1 VDAACPPARFAT
13 ARGAVRGSAPR
24 HADRGRPWRVVLLA
38 WALAGLAW
46 AQPNVPWPDFP
57 LDDLR
62 PGVVGHGLTEGPAG
76 VVRFEVEVL
85 GRQDAFGL
93 GFPLILVRVSG
104 PVVDEGGGV
113 SAGMS
118 GSPVLVP
125 HDGHDALLG
134 AIGYTFPASPAQLA
148 LVTPI
153 GAMRQQAGPRRTAA
167 TTFAG
172 DDAAAAEA
180 VAPGAVPIATP
191 VLVAGLGERAMALL
205 QRDLLATA
213 ALPVQAIQGGG
224 GSGTNDRP
232 LTAGSS
238 VAAAWLLGDVR
249 AAVVGTVTTIE
260 GADLLAF
267 GHPVLGGGPVDWPLL
282 PAPVVAVVP
291 SRTLPFKLTNIGAA
305 VLGRVDQDRPAGV
318 GARLG
323 ATPAMLPVTLTVAT
337 DERTTTLRFEVVRD
351 PRLWPT
357 LVAVATLEGIDR
369 ARARSGEGTAT
380 VHWDVALGTGPALR
394 LVETVVDAGDV
405 GTAAALLAR
414 APLALLTGNPF
425 QEPGIERL
433 SLLVRL
439 EERRRDIEVR
449 RVVTAPGDVVAG
461 RVTPLYLSLQ
471 PWRGAGVVRA
481 VDVRWPDDLAGRV
494 EVVVRGGAWPR
505 DPDAE
510 EPPDPEDAPLT
521 YDELLAFLRERP
533 GGGDLV
539 IEARA
544 EGGSSWRRLERLE
557 LSGFVTGR
565 ATLWL
570 EVDTPAGPEHGAGEE
585 GP

>member
-1 VDAACPPARFAT
+1 VDAACTPARFAT
-13 ARGAVRGSAPR
+13 ARGAARGGAPR
-24 HADRGRPWRVVLLA
+24 HAARARRWRVALLA
-38 WALAGLAW
+38 WALAGLVW
-46 AQPNVPWPDFP
+46 AQPNGPWPDFP

-62 PGVVGHGLTEGPAG
+62 TGLAGHGLTEGPDG

-104 PVVDEGGGV
+104 PVVDDGGGV

-118 GSPVLVP
+118 GSPVLLT
-125 HDGHDALLG
+125 HDGDDALLG

-153 GAMRQQAGPRRTAA
+153 GAMRHQAGPGRTAA
-167 TTFAG
+167 TTFEG
-172 DDAAAAEA
+172 GDAAAAAAAGA
-180 VAPGAVPIATP
+180 VAVATP

-213 ALPVQAIQGGG
+213 ALPIQGIQGGG
-224 GSGTNDRP
+224 GGGAIDRP

-238 VAAAWLLGDVR
+238 VAAAWLLGDVQ
-249 AAVVGTVTTIE
+249 AAAVGTVTTIE
-260 GADLLAF
+260 DADLLAF
-267 GHPVLGGGPVDWPLL
+267 GHPVLGAGPVDWPLL

-305 VLGRVDQDRPAGV
+305 VVGRVDQDRPAGV

-414 APLALLTGNPF
+414 APLALLADNPF

-481 VDVRWPDDLAGRV
+481 VDVRWPDDLGGRV
-494 EVVVRGGAWPR
+494 ELVVRGGAWPR

-510 EPPDPEDAPLT
+510 EPPDPDDAPLT

-539 IEARA
+539 IEARP
-544 EGGSSWRRLERLE
+544 EGGSWRRLERLE

-570 EVDTPAGPEHGAGEE
+570 EVDTPAGPDHGAGEE